1 MIWFILLAAGAA
13 LLVAAPAL
21 LVGALA
27 EQICRPKRNQR

>member
-1 MIWFILLAAGAA
+1 MIWLILLAALAA

-27 EQICRPKRNQR
+27 EQICRPKRDRR